1 MLKKTV
7 WPWAAALCLAG
18 GLAAAADTPP
28 DSRATTSPATAS
40 PGSRPPAGPGMARPT
55 FADFD
60 RNGDGKIT
68 PQEFDATRS
77 ERQAQRAGRPM
88 RGMAGA
94 PSFAEIDQDGDGSIS
109 PAEFAAHQQAVGR
122 GPGPG
127 MGGMG
132 GARAQ

>member
-7 WPWAAALCLAG
+7 CLWATTLCLAG
-18 GLAAAADTPP
+18 GLAAAADPPP
-28 DSRATTSPATAS
+28 DNRATTSPGTAS

-68 PQEFDATRS
+68 QQEFHATRS

-94 PSFAEIDQDGDGSIS
+94 PSFAEIDRDGDGSIS
-109 PAEFAAHQQAVGR
+109 PTEFAAHQRTEGR